1 MQRVSV
7 ACAAAVMLFF
17 LSGVASAKPSH
28 RCADQAIEQ
37 AEKLLAFHFG
47 PDGQIEIAKK
57 VKVLAPIRNPAN
69 KKQWLD
75 VLELWGSIYK
85 GQYRLRLL
93 YARLPGEC
101 VLMGQEVLEYASL

>member
-1 MQRVSV
+1 MLFLFSSV
-7 ACAAAVMLFF
+7 ACA
-17 LSGVASAKPSH
+17 KPLH
-28 RCADQAIEQ
+28 HCADLATEQ
-37 AEKLLAFHFG
+37 AGKLLAFHFG
-47 PDGQIEIAKK
+47 SDSQIDITNKS

-75 VLELWGSIYK
+75 VLELWGNIYK